1 MFDPLKLQASEGS
14 FMSATSCSRVSQR
27 HSSFCANGLQ
37 ARKSA
42 TRRLLKLLVSN
53 CQTSAEKLPDF
64 SAEVG
69 EVLLCVF
76 LTPHKE
82 VIFACILFVI
92 HNYFVNLQRER

>member
-1 MFDPLKLQASEGS
+1 MSQASEGS
-14 FMSATSCSRVSQR
+14 FMSATSCSLVSQH
-27 HSSFCANGLQ
+27 HSSILPNGLQ

-64 SAEVG
+64 TAEVG

-76 LTPHKE
+76 LTPFK
-82 VIFACILFVI
+82 VFIFCLHYVG
-92 HNYFVNLQRER
+92 HQ